1 MRRADTAGG
10 GTNATSKSSNASA
23 RQTSSNSKKSGKKKT
38 GRPRGKRSTGRYPF
52 LAAVNEFLGLMAHGA
67 IAESTYKDLKRKLKL
82 IAKDVQYLYDL
93 ERISTA
99 NPKKMT
105 AEDVLQIV
113 GCWRDGETREGDL
126 TEIYIRRLLDKLEKI
141 LVYCDNNAVAKFKL
155 KYPSLFPSASTTLL
169 PSLNSHE
176 VEAILAAAA
185 TVDIDDWQRM
195 IAYGLVITSICASCR
210 PLELRALKVYDVH
223 LDQQIIHIERVKGLG
238 DYGMPRDTT
247 IIPDGIPFL
256 HRFLRAR
263 DRWLQSMH
271 IESDLMFPVT
281 GYSNDPTHNGEGM
294 SENRLIIYKNIVV
307 RELGIQLNVQ
317 KCRRTYAQ
325 ISLDRGVPDAY
336 VAANMGHTEETLH
349 KHYARH
355 SQEQVITVTQTK
367 LRQATVNMAP
377 EVIIRSG
384 NSPLIEKPKWDP
396 GYA

>member
-1 MRRADTAGG
+1 MRRADTACG

-23 RQTSSNSKKSGKKKT
+23 RLKTPSNSKSGKKP
-38 GRPRGKRSTGRYPF
+38 GRKRGPRSTGRFPF
-52 LAAVNEFLGLMAHGA
+52 MTAVNEFLELMAHGA
-67 IAESTYKDLKRKLKL
+67 IAESTYKDLARKLKL

-99 NPKKMT
+99 NPAKMT

-113 GCWRDGETREGDL
+113 GCWRDGETREGNL

-141 LVYCDNNAVAKFKL
+141 LIYCDNNSVTKFKL
-155 KYPSLFPSASTTLL
+155 KYPSLFPSASTTML
-169 PSLNSHE
+169 PSLNSRE
-176 VEAILAAAA
+176 FDTILTAAA
-185 TVDIDDWQRM
+185 VIDIDDWQRM
-195 IAYGLVITSICASCR
+195 LSYGLVITSICASCR
-210 PLELRALKVYDVH
+210 SLELRALKVYDVH
-223 LDQQIIHIERVKGLG
+223 LDQQIIHIEQVKGLG

-263 DRWLQSMH
+263 ERWLQKLH

-281 GYSNDPTHNGEGM
+281 GDPNADHNGEEM
-294 SENRLIIYKNIVV
+294 SENRLTVYKNIVV
-307 RELGIQLNVQ
+307 QELGIQLNVQ

-349 KHYARH
+349 KHYAKH
-355 SQEQVITVTQTK
+355 SREQVITVTQTK
-367 LRQATVNMAP
+367 LRQAAVNMAP

-384 NSPLIEKPKWDP
+384 NSPLIESKWDTS

>member
-10 GTNATSKSSNASA
+10 GTNATNRKSSNASA
-23 RQTSSNSKKSGKKKT
+23 RLNTKSKSGKKKT

-67 IAESTYKDLKRKLKL
+67 IAESTYKDLARKLKL
-82 IAKDVQYLYDL
+82 IAKDVQYLHDL

-99 NPKKMT
+99 NPSKMT
-105 AEDVLQIV
+105 AEDILQIV

-141 LVYCDNNAVAKFKL
+141 LVYCDNNAVTKFKL
-155 KYPSLFPSASTTLL
+155 KYPSLFPSTSTTML
-169 PSLNSHE
+169 PSLNSHD
-176 VEAILAAAA
+176 VETILAAAA

-210 PLELRALKVYDVH
+210 SLELRALKVYDVH
-223 LDQQIIHIERVKGLG
+223 LDQQIIHIQQVKGLG

-256 HRFLRAR
+256 HRFLHAR
-263 DRWLQSMH
+263 ERWLQRIH
-271 IESDLMFPVT
+271 VESDLMFPVT
-281 GYSNDPTHNGEGM
+281 GDPNSDHNGEEM
-294 SENRLIIYKNIVV
+294 SENRLTIYKNIVV
-307 RELGIQLNVQ
+307 QELGIQLNVQ

-349 KHYARH
+349 KHYAKH
-355 SQEQVITVTQTK
+355 SQEQVTTVTKAK
-367 LRQATVNMAP
+367 LRQAAANVAP
-377 EVIIRSG
+377 EVIISSG